1 MDINY
6 GWLVLADKCCL
17 YWAITYLSD
26 TETGVKIFNIHF
38 LWLSLLETTV
48 ERKEKLKKNKKE
60 NKKWFL
66 DGSMAVRSEWKASR
80 NGLEKCGFVSIRLY
94 IQICDLLG

>member
-66 DGSMAVRSEWKASR
+66 DSSQLAPW
-80 NGLEKCGFVSIRLY
+80 LW
-94 IQICDLLG
+94 DLSGKHPEMV